1 MLKNK
6 FIVLLIVLLSSSCEA
21 PTTITARGLNS
32 DTEKER
38 IIMQGI
44 ALETYYNRIEKLKN
58 IAWPIIQKSTAWG
71 GPNVK
76 KTI

>member
-44 ALETYYNRIEKLKN
+44 APVSYTHLRAHET
-58 IAWPIIQKSTAWG
+58 S
-71 GPNVK
+71 
-76 KTI
+76 

>member
-44 ALETYYNRIEKLKN
+44 ALETYYNRIEKLLLLDEFLYLNLHLYDCNKFYY
-58 IAWPIIQKSTAWG
+58 
-71 GPNVK
+71 
-76 KTI
+76 